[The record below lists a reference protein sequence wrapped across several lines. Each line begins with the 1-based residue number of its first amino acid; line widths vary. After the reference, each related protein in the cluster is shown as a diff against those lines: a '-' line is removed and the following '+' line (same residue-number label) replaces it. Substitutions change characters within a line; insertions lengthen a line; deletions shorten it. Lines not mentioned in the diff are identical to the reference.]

1 MPVGMVAEPAAQ
13 RAGRYFAE
21 EGYGRWRQQRR
32 DGLRQP
38 VRSGSGPPGSWLL
51 IKCSPRTYINCL
63 LLAWGGYCFYLA
75 VVVFF
80 SGTTAASASYRR
92 DRYCRDRYCR
102 EVERGDGAQRDGQ

>member
-1 MPVGMVAEPAAQ
+1 MVAEPAAQ

-38 VRSGSGPPGSWLL
+38 VRSGSG
-51 IKCSPRTYINCL
+51 
-63 LLAWGGYCFYLA
+63 
-75 VVVFF
+75 
-80 SGTTAASASYRR
+80 TTAASASYRR